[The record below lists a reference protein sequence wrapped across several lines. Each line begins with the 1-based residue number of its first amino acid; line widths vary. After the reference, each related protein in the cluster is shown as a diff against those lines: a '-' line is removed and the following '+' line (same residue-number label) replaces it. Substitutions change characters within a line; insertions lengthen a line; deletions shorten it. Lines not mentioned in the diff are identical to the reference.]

1 MKRIT
6 PRGRI
11 LVRTVAARSLESAAG
26 NPEAALMLFRHD
38 KRFKGYSSVWMDLA
52 VAIAIQLF
60 KWWIERNVLTPT
72 VTRLEDEPTF
82 E

>member
-26 NPEAALMLFRHD
+26 NPEAALMLFRQD

-52 VAIAIQLF
+52 IALAIQFF
-60 KWWIERNVLTPT
+60 KWWIERNVLTPS
-72 VTRLEDEPTF
+72 VTKLEDEPEF
-82 E
+82 

>member
-6 PRGRI
+6 PRGRL
-11 LVRTVAARSLESAAG
+11 LVRTVAAKSLESAAG

-38 KRFKGYSSVWMDLA
+38 KRFQGYSSIWMDLA
-52 VAIAIQLF
+52 IALAIQFF
-60 KWWIERNVLTPT
+60 KWWIERNVLTPS
-72 VTRLEDEPTF
+72 VTQLEDEPSF